1 MKTDFNL
8 DRVVNA
14 VPDHVGRRAFRFI
27 TQFDPDYP
35 EACALGLGLALLRIC
50 AHWDQDPK
58 RFMQVAEKIYQKT
71 EAEEP
76 YMRAV
81 DQFIRE
87 EI

>member
-27 TQFDPDYP
+27 TQFDPDLP
-35 EACALGLGLALLRIC
+35 EACALGLALALLRTC
-50 AHWDQDPK
+50 EHWDQDPK
-58 RFMQVAEKIYQKT
+58 RFMQVAEKIYRKT